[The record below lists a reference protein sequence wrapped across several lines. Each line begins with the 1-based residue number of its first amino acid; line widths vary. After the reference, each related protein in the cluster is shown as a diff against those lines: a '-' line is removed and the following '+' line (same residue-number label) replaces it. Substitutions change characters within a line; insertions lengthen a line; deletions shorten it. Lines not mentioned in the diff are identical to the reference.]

1 MRASLARTRGLSD
14 DFVFLFS
21 RLALVCRM
29 FCHYK
34 KMRKFIQSAGDFG
47 TWSMEHSCLSSETKA
62 APDDGMATLFSF
74 PCLTLLVQL
83 VGLTL
88 KTHQLSIAHAGRGL

>member
-1 MRASLARTRGLSD
+1 
-14 DFVFLFS
+14 
-21 RLALVCRM
+21 M